1 MQWRWQNFQLTLNQQ
16 REKNQMAQFHSMF
29 EELDYENISFDEF
42 YSIKSSMDLK
52 SSFSNF
58 INNELLPKLTLNKF
72 EDP

>member
-1 MQWRWQNFQLTLNQQ
+1 
-16 REKNQMAQFHSMF
+16 MAQFHSMF